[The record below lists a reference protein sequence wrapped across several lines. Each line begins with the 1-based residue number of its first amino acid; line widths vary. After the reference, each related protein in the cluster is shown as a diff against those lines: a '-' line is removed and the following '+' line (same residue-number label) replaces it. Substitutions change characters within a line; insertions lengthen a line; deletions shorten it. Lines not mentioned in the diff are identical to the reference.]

1 MQSFLY
7 QYWRLNLICGTV
19 LTVILTFKFLKNLPS
34 WCQIYEVE
42 DELAP
47 LPGDENILTRL
58 LQEGETAPD
67 EMNQHFV
74 SAAVLQANESGGLVR
89 VLRHGEMRIIR
100 SRRMPS
106 MGFDLTMNTKELT
119 SERDRLLQHMSHAA
133 DPRDRGGMASFNV
146 NATQKS
152 SRASIRKKM
161 NFISFDASTWMRG
174 EDNSL

>member
-1 MQSFLY
+1 M
-7 QYWRLNLICGTV
+7 
-19 LTVILTFKFLKNLPS
+19 ILTYKFLKNLPS

-47 LPGDENILTRL
+47 LPGEENILTRL

-74 SAAVLQANESGGLVR
+74 SAAVLQANEAGGLVR
-89 VLRHGEMRIIR
+89 VLRDGEMKIIR

-106 MGFDLTMNTKELT
+106 MGFDLTMNKEELT
-119 SERDRLLQHMSHAA
+119 SERDRLLQHMSYAA
-133 DPRDRGGMASFNV
+133 DPSRRGGIASFNA
-146 NATQKS
+146 NAIRRST
-152 SRASIRKKM
+152 RASMRRNL

-174 EDNSL
+174 DDNDFL

>member
-1 MQSFLY
+1 M
-7 QYWRLNLICGTV
+7 
-19 LTVILTFKFLKNLPS
+19 ILTYKFLKNLPS
-34 WCQIYEVE
+34 WCQIDEVE

-47 LPGDENILTRL
+47 LPGEENILTRL

-89 VLRHGEMRIIR
+89 VLRDGEMKIIR

-106 MGFDLTMNTKELT
+106 MGFDLTMNTRELR
-119 SERDRLLQHMSHAA
+119 SERDLLLQHMSYAA
-133 DPRDRGGMASFNV
+133 DPSRRGGIASFSAN
-146 NATQKS
+146 TIRKS
-152 SRASIRKKM
+152 KRASFRKNL

-174 EDNSL
+174 EDSNI